1 LSKTTVRNSS
11 IFFSFKD
18 IVYKIDIQLF
28 LTPRDVKNRRGDILE
43 MNQEA
48 QEISARKEAAQTA
61 VSRNALHW

>member
-1 LSKTTVRNSS
+1 
-11 IFFSFKD
+11 
-18 IVYKIDIQLF
+18 VYKIDIKLF